1 MSYSITRRR
10 RTVADEANDTVET
23 PTNFIRNMIDEQLE
37 QGLHDEIVT
46 RFPPEPNGYLHIGHA
61 KSIVLN
67 FGIANDYD
75 GRCHLRFD
83 DTNPL
88 TEDTEY
94 VESMKE
100 DIKWLGYDWGEHL
113 YFASDYFERMY
124 ELAEKLVKKGKAYV
138 DSLSTE
144 EIREYRGSLSEPGTP
159 SPYRDRSVE
168 ENLEMLR
175 KMRAGEYEDGE
186 HVLRAKI
193 DMENPNI
200 LMRDPLIY
208 RIRHATHHNT
218 GDEWC
223 IYPMYD
229 YAHCLEDAFENI
241 THSLCT
247 LEFENNRELYDWFI
261 EETEVEAN
269 PRQTEFARLSLNY
282 TIMSKRKLRRLV
294 EEGHVAGW
302 DDPRM
307 PTLAGLRR
315 RGVPPAAIRNFMN
328 MIGVAKANSTVDFRN
343 FEYAIR
349 DYLNMRAPRVLSVL
363 DPVKVVVENYPEDKV
378 EWLDAD
384 YYPRDVP
391 KEDTRKVPFTR
402 ELYIER
408 DDFREDPPEGFYRL
422 SPGAEVRL
430 RYGYFITCE
439 EVVKDEDGN
448 VTELICSYDPE
459 TRGGDA
465 PDGRNPDGTIHWV
478 SATESV
484 PVEVRAYD
492 RLFNVPHPDAE
503 EGVDFVENLNPDS
516 LILYTNAH
524 IEPSVLE
531 DDEELRYQFER
542 QGYFWRD
549 PVVSTPDEVV
559 FNQIVPLKDTWAR
572 KEKERRKAEQERR
585 AREKAEQKRKAKE
598 GNKKDK
604 PNKKPAS
611 YERDMAR
618 EEHPELAA
626 RLEAYQEDFGLDYDD
641 ADLLSG
647 SFAAAEF
654 YEGVLDDYDSPDTVA
669 KWIVNEMRPE
679 LKEHGI
685 EGIEEADLDAS
696 EIATLIEMFD
706 QDRITNQI
714 SREVLAKMIETG
726 KDPETIVDEEGLE
739 RITDESSLEPVIED
753 VMAEQ
758 SDNVDAYAGGKT
770 QLFGFFIGQVMQKT
784 GGTADPGLV
793 RSLLQK
799 MLPEPAEDED

>member
-1 MSYSITRRR
+1 
-10 RTVADEANDTVET
+10 
-23 PTNFIRNMIDEQLE
+23 
-37 QGLHDEIVT
+37 
-46 RFPPEPNGYLHIGHA
+46 
-61 KSIVLN
+61 
-67 FGIANDYD
+67 
-75 GRCHLRFD
+75 
-83 DTNPL
+83 
-88 TEDTEY
+88 
-94 VESMKE
+94 
-100 DIKWLGYDWGEHL
+100 
-113 YFASDYFERMY
+113 
-124 ELAEKLVKKGKAYV
+124 
-138 DSLSTE
+138 
-144 EIREYRGSLSEPGTP
+144 
-159 SPYRDRSVE
+159 
-168 ENLEMLR
+168 
-175 KMRAGEYEDGE
+175 EDGE

-193 DMENPNI
+193 DMSNPNI

-229 YAHCLEDAFENI
+229 YAHCLEDAFENV

-269 PRQTEFARLSLNY
+269 PRQTEFARLNLNY

-294 EEGHVAGW
+294 EEDHVSGW

-315 RGVPPAAIRNFMN
+315 RGVPPEAIRNFMN

-343 FEYAIR
+343 FEFAIR
-349 DYLNMRAPRVLSVL
+349 DHLNMRAPRVLSVL
-363 DPVKVVVENYPEDKV
+363 DPIKVTVENWEDGEV
-378 EWLDAD
+378 DWLDAD

-391 KEDTRKVPFTR
+391 KDGTRKIPFTR

-408 DDFREDPPEGFYRL
+408 DDFQENPPKGFYRL

-430 RYGYFITCE
+430 RYGYFITCKD
-439 EVVKDEDGN
+439 VVKDENGN
-448 VTELICSYDPE
+448 ITELICTYDPE

-478 SATESV
+478 SATESL

-492 RLFNVPHPDAE
+492 RLFDVPFPDAQE
-503 EGVDFVENLNPDS
+503 DVDFVENLNPES
-516 LILYTNAH
+516 LIHYKNAR

-542 QGYFWRD
+542 QGYFWRE
-549 PVVSTPDEVV
+549 PVDSTDDALV
-559 FNQIVPLKDTWAR
+559 FNQIVQLKDSWAK
-572 KEKERRKAEQERR
+572 KEKEREKAEQERR

-618 EEHPELAA
+618 EAHPALAE
-626 RLEAYQEDFGLDYDD
+626 RLDRYQDEFGLDYDD

-647 SFAAAEF
+647 SFAVAEF
-654 YEGVLDDYDSPDTVA
+654 YEGVIDEYDSPASIA

-679 LKEHGI
+679 LKEHDIDGI
-685 EGIEEADLDAS
+685 AAADLDPA

-706 QDRITNQI
+706 ADRITNQI

-726 KDPETIVDEEGLE
+726 KDPEAIVDEEGLE
-739 RITDESSLEPVIED
+739 RITDESSLEPVIQQ
-753 VMAEQ
+753 VMEEQ
-758 SDNVDAYAGGKT
+758 SDNVHAYAAGKT

-793 RSLLQK
+793 RSLLKK
-799 MLPEPAEDED
+799 MLPEPAEVEE